1 MIVILKCSIHNLCSN
16 LYCCQCYIITNYT
29 EKLIFLRS
37 TKQKYRL
44 TSTVKL
50 KCVSNYCKRLEIFQG
65 TYFYTYAI
73 SRSFNQL
80 TGESFLLFQHN
91 WIAKFPTD
99 KPFELAHSIFQVK
112 YHLKDIKYKG
122 MWRFSVHNSQE
133 QDRIMC
139 TLHGHSCM
147 YGSFYFQTCWR
158 VHEKGKVRFK

>member
-1 MIVILKCSIHNLCSN
+1 MIVILKCSTHNLCSN

-122 MWRFSVHNSQE
+122 M
-133 QDRIMC
+133 
-139 TLHGHSCM
+139 
-147 YGSFYFQTCWR
+147 
-158 VHEKGKVRFK
+158 